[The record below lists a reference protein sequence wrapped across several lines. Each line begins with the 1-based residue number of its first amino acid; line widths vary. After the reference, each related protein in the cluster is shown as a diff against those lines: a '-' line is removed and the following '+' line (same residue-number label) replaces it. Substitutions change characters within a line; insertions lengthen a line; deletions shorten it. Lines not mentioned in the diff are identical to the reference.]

1 MTAGGAT
8 FMDRLCAA
16 VLASDGGD
24 AGTRRLLGRAI
35 ADTLAVAA
43 PGFAEPV
50 TRASLAAFAGAA
62 NRTWS
67 GETCES
73 REAAVFVNGAAA
85 HALDFDDVFL
95 DSSTHPSTV
104 ILPAIL
110 DLDDPLDADDLTAA
124 YAAGLLAAR
133 AIGRRVGFG
142 HYHKGWHATGTF
154 GTLAAAAA
162 AGRRYRLDETQ
173 LRSAFALAAAQA
185 GGLKRNFGTMAK
197 PAHAGFAAAAGL
209 RAVRLAAAGVDGAHD
224 IFAPGTG
231 FADLY
236 GTGDGDA
243 DPDDDAFAVRPDR
256 VSLKLY
262 PCCYAAHRLIGIGLD
277 ARAALGPRTFA
288 DGARALLTVP
298 AGSVDLLRNDDPQT
312 GLEAKFSA
320 KYALA
325 IALADGDASLARFT
339 SAALRRRDLAD
350 LLERITIEDDPAQQS
365 GGDIEFGEVRLDLI
379 DRHGRQLGRFVRRT
393 IPGAPD
399 APPARAEV
407 ARKIADCLASFHAE
421 RQTAFPILAAV
432 AGCPDVAA
440 WLDERG

>member
-1 MTAGGAT
+1 MTAGAT

-16 VLASDGGD
+16 VLACDGGD
-24 AGTRRLLGRAI
+24 APTRALLGRAI
-35 ADTLAVAA
+35 VDTIAVAA

-50 TRASLAAFAGAA
+50 ARASLAAYAGSGH
-62 NRTWS
+62 RTWS
-67 GETCES
+67 GEACES
-73 REAAVFVNGAAA
+73 REAAVFVNAAAA

-110 DLDDPLDADDLTAA
+110 ALDEPVAADDLLAA

-133 AIGRRVGFG
+133 AIGARVGFG

-154 GTLAAAAA
+154 GALAAAAA
-162 AGRRYRLDETQ
+162 AGRRYRLNETQ

-185 GGLKRNFGTMAK
+185 AGMKRNFGTMAK
-197 PAHAGFAAAAGL
+197 PAHAGFAATAGV
-209 RAVRLAAAGVDGAHD
+209 RATRLAAAGVDGAHD

-236 GTGDGDA
+236 GTGDGNPE
-243 DPDDDAFAVRPDR
+243 PDDDAFAVRPDR
-256 VSLKLY
+256 VSLKLF
-262 PCCYAAHRLIGIGLD
+262 PCCYAAHRLIGIALD
-277 ARAALGPRTFA
+277 ARAALGPQLFD

-298 AGSVDLLRNDDPQT
+298 ANSVDLLRNDNPQT

-320 KYALA
+320 KYTVA

-339 SAALRRRDLAD
+339 DDAVRRPGLRA
-350 LLERITIEDDPAQQS
+350 LLERVSVEDDPAQPS
-365 GGDIEFGEVRLDLI
+365 GGDIEYGEVRLEIL
-379 DRHGRQLGRFVRRT
+379 DRTGISRGRFTRRS

-399 APPARAEV
+399 APPARDEV
-407 ARKIADCLASFHAE
+407 VRKIADCLGSFRAAHGVP
-421 RQTAFPILAAV
+421 FPVLAAV
-432 AGCPDVAA
+432 ETHRDVAA
-440 WLDERG
+440 WLPERT

>member
-1 MTAGGAT
+1 MTAARAT

-24 AGTRRLLGRAI
+24 AGTRLLLGRAI

-50 TRASLAAFAGAA
+50 TRASLAAFAGSA

-73 REAAVFVNGAAA
+73 REAAVFINAAAA

-110 DLDDPLDADDLTAA
+110 ELDDPLEADELLAA

-133 AIGRRVGFG
+133 AIGNRVGFG
-142 HYHKGWHATGTF
+142 HYTKGWHATGTF
-154 GTLAAAAA
+154 GALAAAAA
-162 AGRRYRLDETQ
+162 VGRRYRLSETQ

-185 GGLKRNFGTMAK
+185 GGMKRNFGTMAK
-197 PAHAGFAAAAGL
+197 PAHAGFAATAGV
-209 RAVRLAAAGVDGAHD
+209 RAVRLAMAGVDGAQD
-224 IFAPGTG
+224 IFGPGTG
-231 FADLY
+231 FAELY
-236 GTGDGDA
+236 GTGDGN
-243 DPDDDAFAVRPDR
+243 PEPGDDAFAVRPDR

-277 ARAALGPRTFA
+277 ARAALGPQVFA
-288 DGARALLTVP
+288 DGTRARLVAP
-298 AGSVDLLRNDDPQT
+298 AGSVDLLRNADPQT

-320 KYALA
+320 AYTLT
-325 IALADGDASLARFT
+325 IALADGAAPLASFT
-339 SAALRRRDLAD
+339 DDALRRPGLAE
-350 LLERITIEDDPAQQS
+350 LLERVTIDDDPAQQS
-365 GGDIEFGEVRLDLI
+365 GGDIEMGEVRLELI
-379 DRHGRQLGRFVRRT
+379 GPGGHSLGRFARRA
-393 IPGAPD
+393 IPGSPD
-399 APPARAEV
+399 EPPAQTAV
-407 ARKIADCLASFHAE
+407 GAKIADCLTYAPH
-421 RQTAFPILAAV
+421 FPILAVV
-432 AGCPDVAA
+432 AEHPALAA
-440 WLDERG
+440 WLPVHA